1 MKLSSICILMVVAVS
16 LQAKE
21 IDESRDVQADGLIK
35 IEILRGEIKI
45 KGWSETRVQ
54 IKGELDELAEGLRF
68 EVREGVTKI
77 EVEMPRKHVNWG
89 DGSDLIIYVPIRSRV
104 AVKAVS
110 TDIEVRD
117 VLGGMQLRSIIGDI
131 ILENG
136 QERMSIKTVSGSI
149 ETTNTSGTVQ
159 ANSASGDIGVR
170 DHQGDLVIE
179 TLSGDIDIEARLVGH
194 LRGASISGD
203 VMIEAEFSQN
213 VSAELTTVSG
223 DIGVNIGEPLDL
235 KFRVNSNSG
244 DIGNGLSEDEVVN
257 EFGMRS
263 LQGQVGSGAGSLT
276 VRSVSGAIELEE
288 G

>member
-1 MKLSSICILMVVAVS
+1 MVVAVS
-16 LQAKE
+16 LQAEE

-35 IEILRGEIKI
+35 IEILRGEIEI

-77 EVEMPRKHVNWG
+77 EVEMPSKHVNWG
-89 DGSDLIIYVPIRSRV
+89 DGS
-104 AVKAVS
+104 
-110 TDIEVRD
+110 
-117 VLGGMQLRSIIGDI
+117 
-131 ILENG
+131 
-136 QERMSIKTVSGSI
+136 
-149 ETTNTSGTVQ
+149 
-159 ANSASGDIGVR
+159 
-170 DHQGDLVIE
+170 DLVIE
-179 TLSGDIDIEARLVGH
+179 TLSGDIDTEARLVGY

-203 VMIEAEFSQN
+203 VMIEAGFSQN

-223 DIGVNIGEPLDL
+223 DIGVSIDGPLDL

-244 DIGNGLSEDEVVN
+244 DIGNGLSEVEVVN
-257 EFGMRS
+257 EFGVRP
-263 LQGQVGSGAGSLT
+263 LQGQVGSGAGSLA